1 MFSKT
6 ALLKSIEI
14 VYVFSRELNKSSQ
27 HRGKLESL
35 LLIPVFIFKVIMSC
49 VLGCNFFILTRNLVF
64 LFCPRTDDLDIKNF
78 LLLKLSFPR
87 NLFHASHP
95 EENW

>member
-1 MFSKT
+1 
-6 ALLKSIEI
+6 
-14 VYVFSRELNKSSQ
+14 
-27 HRGKLESL
+27 
-35 LLIPVFIFKVIMSC
+35 MSC

-87 NLFHASHP
+87 SLFHASHP